1 MSHLVLLGDSIFD
14 NGAYTNGA
22 PAVISQ
28 VRKRIPVGWRATL
41 AAVDGAMISDVAAQL
56 AGLPADADRLT
67 LSIGGNDLLQQA
79 DLLGAP
85 VTTSAEAFDMLSV
98 AARRFEAAYRDMLRP
113 CLQIDRHMAIG
124 TVYSGNFPEPAFQR
138 LAEIA
143 LAPFNDAIIRIGVEH
158 GLTILDLRLI
168 CSAPAD
174 YANPIEPSS
183 VGGGKIAEAIV
194 SAAKNDRTWA
204 RSARIFG

>member
-14 NGAYTNGA
+14 NGAYTGGG
-22 PAVISQ
+22 PALISQ
-28 VRKRIPVGWRATL
+28 VRRRIPVGWRATL
-41 AAVDGAMISDVAAQL
+41 VAVDGATIADLPRQL
-56 AGLPADADRLT
+56 SRLPVDAERLF

-85 VTTSAEAFDMLSV
+85 VTTSAEAIDMLGA
-98 AARRFEAAYRDMLRP
+98 AARRFEAAYRLMLRP
-113 CLQIDRHMAIG
+113 CLQVDRHMTIC

-183 VGGGKIAEAIV
+183 IGGGKIADAIV
-194 SAAKNDRTWA
+194 AAARNDRSWP
-204 RSARIFG
+204 RSARIMG

>member
-1 MSHLVLLGDSIFD
+1 MSHLVLLGDATFD
-14 NGAYTNGA
+14 NGAYTAGG

-41 AAVDGAMISDVAAQL
+41 VAVDGATIADIGAQL
-56 AGLPADADRLT
+56 ARLPADAERLF
-67 LSIGGNDLLQQA
+67 LSVGGNDLLQQA
-79 DLLGAP
+79 DILGAP
-85 VTTSAEAFDMLSV
+85 VTTSAEAFDLLGA

-113 CLQIDRHMAIG
+113 CLQIDRHMAIC
-124 TVYSGNFPEPAFQR
+124 TVYSGNFPEPTLQR

-174 YANPIEPSS
+174 YANPIEPSAI
-183 VGGGKIAEAIV
+183 GGGKIAEAIV
-194 SAAKNDRTWA
+194 SAAKNDKTRL
-204 RSARIFG
+204 RSARIIG